1 MITEKKRRVVRLRS
15 FEGLAAR
22 ELARE
27 VRRCRNAARKLR
39 SKPA

>member
-1 MITEKKRRVVRLRS
+1 MIAEKKRRVVRLRS

-27 VRRCRNAARKLR
+27 IRRCQNAAKRLRRKQ
-39 SKPA
+39 A